1 KASAHAAHP
10 KRRVRR
16 AKQRADQIPALRPA
30 ANATFASS
38 HHKISTWRGLPSLQ
52 SRESSRLFRPP
63 AQLNTFKKSLTS
75 RILLRILHLN
85 TFKYGY
91 DPTKEPQQSRRH
103 PLPHPERRSRS

>member
-52 SRESSRLFRPP
+52 SRESSRLSRPP
-63 AQLNTFKKSLTS
+63 PHLNTLKNCLTS
-75 RILLRILHLN
+75 RIQLRILTLN
-85 TFKYGY
+85 TFKYDH
-91 DPTKEPQQSRRH
+91 DPTKKPHQSR
-103 PLPHPERRSRS
+103 